1 MRIIFIT
8 SVAAIFCFIKAI
20 AQNDTIPDSKYYPA
34 KGNIQN
40 VALILLGGS
49 EGGLPNYYD
58 IEKLTSLGYSC
69 LTLGYFQTKN
79 TPDRLEMIPVEYFE
93 KAIVD
98 LKSKPELKNKKIV
111 VWGGSKGGELALL
124 LASKYKQING
134 VIAAV
139 PSSVVF
145 QGLGGNPVS
154 SWSENGKSIPFVPFA
169 PFDYSKIV
177 NNQYVEVYKLSLEQT
192 EYVSKAEIEVE
203 NINGPVLL
211 LAGKADSMW
220 TSDQMSQMVMKRLD
234 SNKFP
239 HWHKL
244 FSYDNAGHTL
254 NDSYMIGGT
263 KEGNKNARIDSEK
276 RTLDFL
282 RMLSEINASQKN

>member
-1 MRIIFIT
+1 MRKIFIT
-8 SVAAIFCFIKAI
+8 SIAAIFCFIKVT
-20 AQNDTIPDSKYYPA
+20 AQKDTIPDSKYYSA

-40 VALILLGGS
+40 VVLILLGGS

-58 IEKLTSLGYSC
+58 TEKLTGLGYSC
-69 LTLGYFQTKN
+69 LVLGYFGTKN
-79 TPDRLEMIPVEYFE
+79 TPATLEMIPIEYFE
-93 KAIVD
+93 KAIAD
-98 LKSKPELKNKKIV
+98 LKSKPGLKSKKIV

-145 QGLGGNPVS
+145 QGLGGKLVS

-192 EYVSKAEIEVE
+192 EYVNKAEIKVE
-203 NINGPVLL
+203 NINGPILL
-211 LAGKADSMW
+211 LAGKSDSMW
-220 TSDQMSQMVMKRLD
+220 PSNQMSEMVIKRLEE
-234 SNKFP
+234 NKFP
-239 HWHKL
+239 HWFKL
-244 FSYDNAGHTL
+244 YSYDNAGHTL
-254 NDSYMIGGT
+254 NDGYMMGGT
-263 KEGNKNARIDSEK
+263 KEGNKNAQIDSEK
-276 RTLDFL
+276 RTIDFL
-282 RMLSEINASQKN
+282 RMLSEINTSGQN